1 MQKGKKFLSD
11 LKLHSDYFKWLP
23 EKYRYETWEDACNS
37 IIDGHRRNYSNPE
50 LEPYLQSALEGM
62 ISQSVL
68 ASQRNLQ
75 YRYEQIIKHNAR
87 MYNCTS
93 THLCRNRSF
102 QEIFYLALCGC
113 GVGVGLLIPFVNNL
127 SKIQKRTL
135 GTKTFVIPDTIEG
148 WADSLGVLMSSY
160 FVSNQPFPEFAGY
173 EIKFDYSLIREKG
186 SYISGGFKAPGS
198 LGLKT
203 SLESIEKLIENWIDK
218 EGNKIRP
225 ILACDIICFASDA
238 VLSGGVRRSALNMIV
253 DPNDNEMI
261 MAKVGNWRETNPQR
275 GRTNNSV
282 IFLRNLVNKEQFKN
296 IVSLNEGDSDIG
308 FVFANSWF
316 DLFNPCYEIMKMPI
330 YLNVDFSKIH
340 YDDIELFTHINH
352 TQFGVQG
359 CVEYNTKLITKDGIR
374 TIGESAENS
383 EEIEIWNGKQWS
395 KVKPIL
401 TGTNR
406 ILYRVNF
413 SDGSYLDC
421 TSNHKFLV
429 KNRFEKDYREIEL
442 SELLKTKE
450 KYLVSVPK
458 ANVIYNEG
466 FSEKYAYDYGFLLG
480 DGTCRNYKNGKSRVP
495 FASVYKSNFHL
506 KFPFVCGKKTKT
518 LTTEKSGEYYNVT
531 FDKLN
536 RDFSVKLKYEDGLPS
551 NIFTWNRDSI
561 LAFIAGWIDTDGTI
575 TYNKKA
581 RIYGEESKIRD
592 CQLLLTKIGIDSSV
606 NLMQK
611 KGYKTNF
618 STRKRDIWYIQVSDC
633 QDLWCTKGK
642 FSKSK
647 PTSKGKNQVINSVEQ
662 LPGLHNSYCFEESIL
677 HQGVFNNVLTKQ
689 CNLTE
694 INAEKITSKEKLM
707 IACKNATILGTLQ
720 AGYTSF
726 PYLGEVSERIFKREA
741 LLGVSI
747 TGWLNNPKLLN
758 KQWLKEA
765 ANYVKEINK
774 EVASIIGI
782 NPAARTTCVK
792 PSGNASVVLG
802 TASGIHPEHS
812 RMYFRVMQINK
823 ELTTAKWLKE
833 NMDFLL
839 EESVYSS
846 TNTDYVVF
854 VPIENPKEGLYKE
867 DMKGIKHLEIIKLV
881 QENWVKEGTNDDLCI
896 YKGMNHNTSC
906 TVIIDNKEEIIDY
919 IWENKEFFTAVS
931 FLGDYGDKDY
941 NQAPFTSVLDLDEVV
956 KEYGDGALLVSGLI
970 VDGLHYFNQNLWD
983 ACNLILDEKKEIPI
997 SGTREQVILKK
1008 YWLQRAKKFAKNYF
1022 KGDLNK
1028 LVYCIKD
1035 VHLFHKW
1042 KVVNR
1047 NFKEVDFSKIL
1058 DKPEYKEVSEYAALA
1073 CSGGSCEITH
1083 I

>member
-1 MQKGKKFLSD
+1 MQKGKFFLSQ

-23 EKYRYETWEDACNS
+23 DKGRYETWEDACRS
-37 IIDGHRRNYSNPE
+37 IVDGHRMRYNIPE
-50 LEPYLQSALEGM
+50 LESYLDSALESM
-62 ISQSVL
+62 NSQLIL

-75 YRYEQIIKHNAR
+75 YRYPQIMKHNAR

-127 SKIQKRTL
+127 SAIQKRTL
-135 GTKTFVIPDTIEG
+135 GAKTFVIPDTIEG
-148 WADSLGVLMSSY
+148 WADALGVLMSSY
-160 FVSNQPFPEFAGY
+160 FIGDQPFPEYSGY

-198 LGLKT
+198 VGLKT
-203 SLESIEKLIENWIDK
+203 SLESIEKLIDNWIDK
-218 EGNKIRP
+218 EGTMIRP

-253 DPNDNEMI
+253 DPNDKEMI

-275 GRTNNSV
+275 SRTNNSV
-282 IFLRNLVNKEQFKN
+282 IFLRNLVTKEEFEN

-330 YLNVDFSKIH
+330 YLDVDFSKIH
-340 YDDIELFTHINH
+340 YDDIELFTHINS

-359 CVEYNTKLITKDGIR
+359 
-374 TIGESAENS
+374 
-383 EEIEIWNGKQWS
+383 
-395 KVKPIL
+395 
-401 TGTNR
+401 
-406 ILYRVNF
+406 
-413 SDGSYLDC
+413 
-421 TSNHKFLV
+421 
-429 KNRFEKDYREIEL
+429 
-442 SELLKTKE
+442 
-450 KYLVSVPK
+450 
-458 ANVIYNEG
+458 
-466 FSEKYAYDYGFLLG
+466 
-480 DGTCRNYKNGKSRVP
+480 
-495 FASVYKSNFHL
+495 
-506 KFPFVCGKKTKT
+506 
-518 LTTEKSGEYYNVT
+518 
-531 FDKLN
+531 
-536 RDFSVKLKYEDGLPS
+536 
-551 NIFTWNRDSI
+551 
-561 LAFIAGWIDTDGTI
+561 
-575 TYNKKA
+575 
-581 RIYGEESKIRD
+581 
-592 CQLLLTKIGIDSSV
+592 
-606 NLMQK
+606 
-611 KGYKTNF
+611 
-618 STRKRDIWYIQVSDC
+618 
-633 QDLWCTKGK
+633 
-642 FSKSK
+642 
-647 PTSKGKNQVINSVEQ
+647 
-662 LPGLHNSYCFEESIL
+662 
-677 HQGVFNNVLTKQ
+677 

-694 INAEKITSKEKLM
+694 INAEKITSKEKLLR
-707 IACKNATILGTLQ
+707 ACKDATILGTLQ
-720 AGYTSF
+720 AGYNSF
-726 PYLGEVSERIFKREA
+726 PYLGEVSERIFQREA

-758 KQWLKEA
+758 EKWLKEA
-765 ANYVKEINK
+765 ANYVKEVNK
-774 EVASIIGI
+774 EVAAIIGI

-867 DMKGIKHLEIIKLV
+867 DVKGVKHLEIIKLV
-881 QENWVKEGTNDDLCI
+881 QESWVKEGTNDDLCV

-906 TVIIDNKEEIIDY
+906 TVIIDDKKEVVDY
-919 IWENKEFFTAVS
+919 IWNNKEYFTAVS

-941 NQAPFTSVLDLDEVV
+941 NQAPFTSVLDLDEIV

-997 SGTREQVILKK
+997 SGTREQVMLKK

-1022 KGDLNK
+1022 KNDLNK

-1058 DKPEYKEVSEYAALA
+1058 DKPEYKDVNEFGAMSCGGGA
-1073 CSGGSCEITH
+1073 CELVRI
-1083 I
+1083 